1 MRLVFGLV
9 LIVGIGLAGFAV
21 YMAKSVIQ
29 GYRTELNSAR
39 AANQPAIKTVD
50 VYVAKRA
57 LAYGDRLTKE
67 DVVQV
72 KYPARA
78 LPDGVF
84 QTVEDLFPEGQKEFR
99 TVLRAMEKYE
109 ALLGVKVTAPGED
122 AGILTKLERGKRAFA
137 IKVDTTSGVAGFL
150 RPGDRV
156 DVYWTGNT
164 GRGGLRTEGD
174 STGDVTKLILTG
186 VNLIAV
192 DQSSNDQTT
201 GAILA
206 RTVTVA
212 VSPQEVAALAQAQA
226 TGKLTLSL
234 LGTKE
239 DTIAE
244 VIEVDQ
250 SSLLGLQQV
259 QKQVQAPVEQVC
271 TIKSRRGGEVVVTE
285 IPCTN

>member
-1 MRLVFGLV
+1 M
-9 LIVGIGLAGFAV
+9 
-21 YMAKSVIQ
+21 
-29 GYRTELNSAR
+29 
-39 AANQPAIKTVD
+39 
-50 VYVAKRA
+50 
-57 LAYGDRLTKE
+57 
-67 DVVQV
+67 
-72 KYPARA
+72 
-78 LPDGVF
+78 
-84 QTVEDLFPEGQKEFR
+84 
-99 TVLRAMEKYE
+99 
-109 ALLGVKVTAPGED
+109 
-122 AGILTKLERGKRAFA
+122 
-137 IKVDTTSGVAGFL
+137 
-150 RPGDRV
+150 
-156 DVYWTGNT
+156 
-164 GRGGLRTEGD
+164 
-174 STGDVTKLILTG
+174 TKLILTG